1 MSLRDFLVV
10 GQNLPKASVIEEDQL
25 PPYLRSLD
33 ISGNNRKVFFDIYG
47 CQMNF
52 NDTEVV
58 WAILKAHGYQ
68 KTQELKEA
76 DVILIVTCSIREG
89 AETKAR

>member
-1 MSLRDFLVV
+1 MV
-10 GQNLPKASVIEEDQL
+10 GQNLPKATVIEQDIL

-33 ISGNNRKVFFDIYG
+33 VSGNGRKVFFDVYG

-58 WAILKAHGYQ
+58 WSILKAQGYQ

-89 AETKAR
+89 AETKVRFF